1 MMDGRL
7 LEHPHA
13 QFGGSLGGVV
23 GFPYPLGH
31 HHVYELAGHQ
41 LQSAAAAA
49 AAASVPFSIDGLL
62 SGSCAA
68 AAASVVNP
76 TPLLPAAC
84 GVGGDSQPFKLS
96 DSGDPDKESPGCKR
110 RRTRTNFTGWQL
122 EELEKAFNESHYP
135 DVFMREALAL
145 RLDLV
150 ESRVQVWFQN
160 RRAKWRKKENTKKGP
175 GRPAHNSHPTTCSGE
190 PMDPEEIARKELEK
204 MEKKKRKHEKKLLK
218 SQSRHLHSPGGLSL
232 HSAPSSDSDSGG
244 GGLSPE
250 PPEPPPPAAAAKGP
264 SAHAAGASGSAPAP
278 APPGEPPAPG
288 TCDPAFYPSQRS
300 GAGPQLRLGRP
311 ADKDAAP
318 CASGAAAE
326 RGAAGLPKASPFS
339 VESLLSDS
347 PPRRKAAPAPAA
359 AAAAAAA
366 AGLDF
371 APGLPCA
378 PRTLIGKGHFL
389 LYPITQPLGFL
400 VPQAALKGA
409 AGPEPAPKDAPP
421 APAAPPAPPAQASF
435 GAFPGP
441 GGAPDSAFARRSPD
455 AVASPGAPT
464 PAPFRDAAAAAAAAA
479 AEGGGG
485 GGGGDGAD
493 SSPLAPPL
501 APSPGPGPRAASP
514 AGEPPC
520 AGPQSPAPSP
530 DPARRRARRWTWTEG
545 HRGQQ
550 RRSTGRARSLRLDSH
565 NEIR

>member
-1 MMDGRL
+1 
-7 LEHPHA
+7 
-13 QFGGSLGGVV
+13 
-23 GFPYPLGH
+23 
-31 HHVYELAGHQ
+31 
-41 LQSAAAAA
+41 
-49 AAASVPFSIDGLL
+49 
-62 SGSCAA
+62 
-68 AAASVVNP
+68 
-76 TPLLPAAC
+76 
-84 GVGGDSQPFKLS
+84 
-96 DSGDPDKESPGCKR
+96 
-110 RRTRTNFTGWQL
+110 
-122 EELEKAFNESHYP
+122 
-135 DVFMREALAL
+135 
-145 RLDLV
+145 
-150 ESRVQVWFQN
+150 
-160 RRAKWRKKENTKKGP
+160 
-175 GRPAHNSHPTTCSGE
+175 
-190 PMDPEEIARKELEK
+190 MDPEEIARKELEK

-264 SAHAAGASGSAPAP
+264 SAHAAGAAGSVS

-300 GAGPQLRLGRP
+300 GPGPQLRLGRP

-318 CASGAAAE
+318 CAPGVAAE

-347 PPRRKAAPAPAA
+347 PPRRKAATAN
-359 AAAAAAA
+359 AAAAA

-400 VPQAALKGA
+400 VPQAALKGG
-409 AGPEPAPKDAPP
+409 AGPELAPKDAPP

-464 PAPFRDAAAAAAAAA
+464 PAPFRDPAAT
-479 AEGGGG
+479 GD
-485 GGGGDGAD
+485 GGGDSADAGAACAAA
-493 SSPLAPPL
+493 PPPPPL
-501 APSPGPGPRAASP
+501 APSPGPGSRAPSP
-514 AGEPPC
+514 AGEPAVCGAPEPGAA
-520 AGPQSPAPSP
+520 AGPSAP
-530 DPARRRARRWTWTEG
+530 DGEEV
-545 HRGQQ
+545 
-550 RRSTGRARSLRLDSH
+550 DMD
-565 NEIR
+565 

>member
-1 MMDGRL
+1 GKSISDLRR
-7 LEHPHA
+7 
-13 QFGGSLGGVV
+13 GGSGG
-23 GFPYPLGH
+23 GGRSGG
-31 HHVYELAGHQ
+31 LAGEPP
-41 LQSAAAAA
+41 LPGRPGRRPSLPP
-49 AAASVPFSIDGLL
+49 SVPARPPAPPTHPT
-62 SGSCAA
+62 SC
-68 AAASVVNP
+68 SVRRPVRV
-76 TPLLPAAC
+76 PA
-84 GVGGDSQPFKLS
+84 

-250 PPEPPPPAAAAKGP
+250 PPEPPPGPPASAVKGP
-264 SAHAAGASGSAPAP
+264 GAHGSGAVGSLP

-288 TCDPAFYPSQRS
+288 TCDPAFFPSQRS
-300 GAGPQLRLGRP
+300 GTGPQARLGRP
-311 ADKDAAP
+311 ADKDAASFGP
-318 CASGAAAE
+318 GAAAT
-326 RGAAGLPKASPFS
+326 AVLPKASPFS

-347 PPRRKAAPAPAA
+347 PPRRKAAPAN
-359 AAAAAAA
+359 AAA

-400 VPQAALKGA
+400 VPQAALKGG
-409 AGPEPAPKDAPP
+409 AGQELVPKDAPP
-421 APAAPPAPPAQASF
+421 APAAPPPAPPAQASF
-435 GAFPGP
+435 GAFPGAS
-441 GGAPDSAFARRSPD
+441 GVADSAFGRCSPE
-455 AVASPGAPT
+455 AMASPGTSA
-464 PAPFRDAAAAAAAAA
+464 PAPFRDLAAAAAVTAESAAGDCVDAGTTCPAA
-479 AEGGGG
+479 
-485 GGGGDGAD
+485 
-493 SSPLAPPL
+493 PPAPPL
-501 APSPGPGPRAASP
+501 APSPGPGPRAPSP
-514 AGEPPC
+514 VSEPATCGATEPGAA
-520 AGPQSPAPSP
+520 AGPSPPEVEEV
-530 DPARRRARRWTWTEG
+530 DM
-545 HRGQQ
+545 
-550 RRSTGRARSLRLDSH
+550 D
-565 NEIR
+565 

>member
-13 QFGGSLGGVV
+13 QFGASLGGVV

-41 LQSAAAAA
+41 LQTAAAA

-218 SQSRHLHSPGGLSL
+218 SQGRHLHSPGGLSL

-250 PPEPPPPAAAAKGP
+250 PPEPPPPAAAAVAKGP
-264 SAHAAGASGSAPAP
+264 SATAAAST
-278 APPGEPPAPG
+278 EPPAPG

-300 GAGPQLRLGRP
+300 GTGAPPRPGRP
-311 ADKDAAP
+311 VDKDAAP
-318 CASGAAAE
+318 CAPGAASV
-326 RGAAGLPKASPFS
+326 AAASLPKASPFS

-347 PPRRKAAPAPAA
+347 PPRRKAAPASASS
-359 AAAAAAA
+359 A

-421 APAAPPAPPAQASF
+421 APPPGFA
-435 GAFPGP
+435 AFPGP
-441 GGAPDSAFARRSPD
+441 D
-455 AVASPGAPT
+455 AATVAATVSPGAPA
-464 PAPFRDAAAAAAAAA
+464 PAPFRDAL
-479 AEGGGG
+479 AEGGAVD
-485 GGGGDGAD
+485 GGDGAD
-493 SSPLAPPL
+493 SGGTCPAAPPPPQL
-501 APSPGPGPRAASP
+501 APSPPPPPPAPGPGARAPSP
-514 AGEPPC
+514 AGEPGVPEPGGAGGPC
-520 AGPQSPAPSP
+520 VPEAEEV
-530 DPARRRARRWTWTEG
+530 DM
-545 HRGQQ
+545 
-550 RRSTGRARSLRLDSH
+550 D
-565 NEIR
+565 